1 MAVSALQRLLKYQE
15 LDGPGTAAES
25 SSAAADAHKHH
36 HHHHHHHHGRRR
48 GGQLWKLDAALW
60 SERDVLQ
67 VWWKVESAGV
77 LFLWFFF
84 GGEVCLGHA

>member
-1 MAVSALQRLLKYQE
+1 
-15 LDGPGTAAES
+15 
-25 SSAAADAHKHH
+25 
-36 HHHHHHHHGRRR
+36 
-48 GGQLWKLDAALW
+48 
-60 SERDVLQ
+60 VLQ

>member
-67 VWWKVESAGV
+67 VGWHRLNWRKL
-77 LFLWFFF
+77 LFEGSLLR
-84 GGEVCLGHA
+84 GGCA